1 MKMTKWVASGKKMKT
16 EATVNHEVRILPQI
30 DKACGLDMHKDKIV
44 LFISDKEGKQQVLQE
59 FGAFTKD
66 LYAIRDLV
74 LQYEVKHAV
83 MESTGVYWMSLYY
96 ILTKAGIDVV
106 IANPAQVKQIP
117 KRKTDRKDAKWLCTL
132 LLNGLIRPSFIAD
145 GIQLSLRQYCRS
157 RLGYTQMQSRTYNR
171 IIKIIETNNIKIR
184 SAISNLHTIT
194 AMEIIRLLA
203 AGETDI
209 EKMIKCVKGRARK
222 KIPLMRLALQGTLQ
236 SHDLLT
242 MQMLLSD
249 IDHNQKQIDRLDKLI
264 DQIIEQH
271 YAQVVQC
278 LDNIS
283 GIGIQ
288 SAQII
293 VSEMGDNMRRFPS
306 SDHLTAW
313 CGVAPGNNESAGKRK
328 STATKKGN
336 KYLRMAII
344 AAAWGAVRTKDSY
357 WRGLF
362 EHLKKRMKAMKAIVV
377 IARKLLK
384 VVYKTID
391 NKMVYTEKGID
402 HFLKIHCYNK
412 LKETSK
418 LAY

>member
-1 MKMTKWVASGKKMKT
+1 MKN
-16 EATVNHEVRILPQI
+16 EATSKHEVRILPQI

-66 LYAIRDLV
+66 LYAIRDLIS
-74 LQYEVKHAV
+74 QCEVKHTI

-96 ILTKAGIDVV
+96 VLTNSGINVV
-106 IANPAQVKQIP
+106 VANPAQVKQIP

-132 LLNGLIRPSFIAD
+132 LLNGLVRPSFIPDAT
-145 GIQLSLRQYCRS
+145 QLTLRQYCRS
-157 RLGYTQMQSRTYNR
+157 RLRYTQMQSKTYNR
-171 IIKIIETNNIKIR
+171 IIKIIEINNIKIR
-184 SAISNLHTIT
+184 SAISNLHTKT
-194 AMEIIRLLA
+194 AMGIIRLLA

-209 EKMIKCVKGRARK
+209 EKMIKCVKGRAKK
-222 KIPLMRLALQGTLQ
+222 KIPLMRLALKGTLQ
-236 SHDLLT
+236 SHDILT

-249 IDHNQKQIDRLDKLI
+249 IDYGQQQIDKLDRLI
-264 DQIIEQH
+264 NEVMEQH
-271 YAQVVQC
+271 YAQVQEC
-278 LDNIS
+278 LDSVS

-293 VSEMGDNMRRFPS
+293 LSEIGDNMKRFPS
-306 SDHLTAW
+306 PDHLTAW

-336 KYLRMAII
+336 KYLRIAII

-362 EHLKKRMKAMKAIVV
+362 EHLKKRMQAMKAIVI

-384 VVYKTID
+384 VVYKIID
-391 NKMVYTEKGID
+391 KKVEYTEKGID
-402 HFLKIHCYNK
+402 HFLEVNCYNK
-412 LKETSK
+412 IKHTNK
-418 LAY
+418 LAH